1 MPVKFESITFNTKDV
16 VMIVGAVIS
25 SFTFYNKID
34 DRFNEFELKIQQINN
49 RTDINEIKFNAKID
63 AMKHTSNGSKIQDNI
78 YFMACFNNRRLMYD
92 NRKKIQL
99 FI

>member
-1 MPVKFESITFNTKDV
+1 MPVKFESISFTTKDV

-34 DRFNEFELKIQQINN
+34 NRFNEFELKIQQINN

-63 AMKHTSNGSKIQDNI
+63 AMKHTNNGAKVPKDNI
-78 YFMACFNNRRLMYD
+78 YFVACVNDRRLEVVKI
-92 NRKKIQL
+92 KKA
-99 FI
+99 

>member
-1 MPVKFESITFNTKDV
+1 MPVKFESISFTTKDV

-34 DRFNEFELKIQQINN
+34 NRFNEFELKIQQINS
-49 RTDINEIKFNAKID
+49 RTDINEIKFNAKLD
-63 AMKHTSNGSKIQDNI
+63 AMKHTSNDTKIQDNI
-78 YFMACFNNRRLMYD
+78 YFVACLNNRRKYD
-92 NRKKIQL
+92 RKKIQL